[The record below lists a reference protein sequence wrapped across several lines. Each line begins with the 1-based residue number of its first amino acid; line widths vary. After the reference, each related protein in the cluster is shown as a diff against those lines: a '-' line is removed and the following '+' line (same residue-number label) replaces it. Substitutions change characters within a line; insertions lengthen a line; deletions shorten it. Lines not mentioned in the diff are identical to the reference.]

1 LESLIRY
8 NQQDTNLIKSKTL
21 LTAFN
26 SVSGD
31 YIDVHVYDTND
42 NLLVSVF
49 NTTDYLIDSSALSN
63 GVDTVRVLPDKTLSA
78 AGITTGKYKLAYN
91 FFRNKILTSSEF
103 PFFIKEISSD
113 RTEIRLGTTLG
124 TQEEIEIAVNN
135 FITEFTFSTY
145 YKYLTLNFKQDI
157 YPISVN
163 IALDTTTTP
172 YTILLKLYEPLPDQ
186 YQVKDQLYLV
196 EEISDPVLVD
206 IELQETNIPVQVNTL
221 RGPNYSAE
229 VTPTLSSNT
238 DYVSWSDI
246 LSNNSQTSYQL
257 LSNNLELAKSARLNV
272 DYTDFSNFIHF
283 SSAKERVL
291 NFFYKVQLIEQYTNE
306 LNSYKAVQS
315 GSVTAN
321 LNISSSQTK
330 IDNLIKGFDGFESFM
345 YFTSGSTFSY
355 PKQTTIKPYVLF
367 SYTSSQA
374 IEWLGSDEYT
384 SGNYGGM
391 LKSASLYDDN
401 NTDNLQYSIP
411 EYIRSNTDNQSYLLF
426 VSMISQ
432 HFDNQWLFA
441 KGITDIYNNNSNV
454 NKGIS
459 KDLVFY
465 ALKSLGFKLYS
476 GNNNTN
482 IFEYFTGQTTNGSFL
497 PITGSNQT
505 LIYVND
511 ESISRE
517 DITKEIWSRIY
528 HNIPL
533 LLKSKGTERSVRAL
547 INSYGI
553 PSTIL
558 RINEYGGPEVET
570 SSSYNTLDKFN
581 YALNITGGY
590 IQHDWHLTNQSATRD
605 NNPRYPDTV
614 QIRFKIPN
622 TGSQSTQYIFSKYE
636 DTTNNGYELSI
647 VSSSTTPL
655 AVFSIYAGG
664 SKTELISVPM
674 GTTENISGLWYNS
687 TVSRQLTQIGSNVYN
702 INYTLDIRNKDFE
715 IVNQVITGS
724 YQLTGVSSSNNQ
736 YLSWDSSGSMYLGYN
751 KPENKFS
758 TIYLQE
764 YRYWSVDTLS
774 INTLNDHTLSPENY
788 NGNTPSSSYYDLQYR
803 LPLGTDLNIYNLGT
817 SPTLVSYQPD
827 NLPQRYT
834 ATGSLPVLATT
845 VGLTSSSFTTNY
857 EYIYINWPSVGM
869 NRTISNKIRIEQN
882 EVDKNILD
890 ISTRGEKSSY
900 DLFPADSNR
909 LSISLSPTMEID
921 EDIANQLG
929 GFKID
934 NYIGNPSNEYTNKYQ
949 ELAEL
954 KDLYYKKYLRTFNV
968 WDYIR
973 LIQYYDTSVFKTLK
987 QLVPERTTLY
997 TGVEIKSD
1005 ILSRTKIKLSDK
1017 PILSDLTLTSSYEM
1031 LPGYTGQYDILPTA
1045 DVNSQVTPFGM
1056 YSSYEGEADT
1066 PFIGSVDDY
1075 EGSYDKYKL
1084 SNFYLKKSQ
1093 GEQYSSIIDPASFQ
1107 KSSIVPFITRILYK
1121 FTGKVT
1127 MAPPS
1132 RLLPTVKIPNFQLTK
1147 LSQQITYETASLQ
1160 DDHNEFT
1167 WYQLNR
1173 YDGVKHSSDGINI
1186 PSEERLALIPVES
1199 YTRNTVIYQ
1208 GIKAIPDIPNFYEI
1222 TNCTVDPE
1230 SQFVSPVAARN
1241 TPPRQTVFNDLA
1253 FVLEP
1258 DDNPTLLTRT
1268 ATGNASK
1275 YTGNRS
1281 LGTPL
1286 TLLNVGYTL
1295 VKYIDTV
1302 TRAVGGPSYRNN
1314 TVSSFVNNRYTFTY
1328 TSGSISL
1335 RLPFRLGTKSIPRNF
1350 TSAVTS
1356 SVITLTPN
1364 PGGPATVLTSSY
1376 GVFTSASFYQ
1386 SGIPKYVPNGIQPG
1400 DIITF
1405 YTDYI
1410 LPATG
1415 SFQTAYIR
1423 TYTTRSVTV
1432 ADIDNDPNGGF
1443 LINPAYCVIQ
1453 VPTVPNSSEISI
1465 NSIDKNSIT
1474 SWYFSNTDLLSGYS
1488 SGSVFLKYNK
1498 YIDTN
1503 PVSPVYSS
1511 STQTI
1516 NLASIT
1522 PPESNISFIAS
1533 KAYVDSINTGSLGF
1547 ALGWYKFIPIRD
1559 RSKIIRPPQYR
1570 TLTTITAVDTGSVPG
1585 KTFITISPTIDT
1597 TDQSLDDISFSRYRI
1612 FRPVRN
1618 NTSIIAE
1625 YDIAPPANISISSL
1639 ANTFTLPGAGGLP
1652 VNTLIQPV
1660 NNSSTTTAVFNVEPA
1675 IPTVGRILP
1684 VNLHPDIYNL
1694 YMSNGSILPPATVS
1708 SNTSNITAL
1717 GAGNVLNTST
1727 LASNNTT
1734 GGGILG

>member
-1 LESLIRY
+1 MESLIRY
-8 NQQDTNLIKSKTL
+8 NPQDTNLIKSKTL

-26 SVSGD
+26 SVGGD

-49 NTTDYLIDSSALSN
+49 NTTDYLIDSSAINN
-63 GVDTVRVLPDKTLSA
+63 GIDTVRVLPNRTLLT

-124 TQEEIEIAVNN
+124 TQEEIETAVNN
-135 FITEFTFSTY
+135 FITEFTFSSY
-145 YKYLTLNFKQDI
+145 YKYLTLNLKQDI

-163 IALDTTTTP
+163 IALDTTSTP
-172 YTILLKLYEPLPDQ
+172 YTILLKLYEPLPDV

-196 EEISDPVLVD
+196 EEISDPVLVE
-206 IELQETNIPVQVNTL
+206 IELQETNLPVQVNTL
-221 RGPNYSAE
+221 KGPNYAAE
-229 VTPTLSSNT
+229 VSPALSSNT
-238 DYVSWSDI
+238 EYVSWSDI
-246 LSNNSQTSYQL
+246 LANNSQTSYQL
-257 LSNNLELAKSARLNV
+257 LSNNLELAKSTRLNI

-291 NFFYKVQLIEQYTNE
+291 NFFYKIQLIEQYSTE
-306 LNSYKAVQS
+306 LNNYKAIQS

-355 PKQTTIKPYVLF
+355 PKQTNTKPYVLF

-374 IEWLGSDEYT
+374 IQWLGSDEYT
-384 SGNYGGM
+384 SGNYGGI
-391 LKSASLYDDN
+391 LKSSSIYDDN
-401 NTDNLQYSIP
+401 NSDNLQYSIP

-497 PITGSNQT
+497 PSTGSYET
-505 LIYVND
+505 LIYVNG

-581 YALNITGGY
+581 YALNISGGY
-590 IQHDWHLTNQSATRD
+590 VYHDWYETNQSAIRD
-605 NNPRYPDTV
+605 ADPRYPDTIQV
-614 QIRFKIPN
+614 RFKIPN
-622 TGSQSTQYIFSKYE
+622 TGSQSTQYIFNKYE
-636 DTTNNGYELSI
+636 DSTNNGYELSI
-647 VSSSTTPL
+647 VSSSTTPK
-655 AVFSIYAGG
+655 AVFSIYTNGT
-664 SKTELISVPM
+664 KTQLINTPL
-674 GTTENISGLWYNS
+674 GTTENISGLWYNA
-687 TVSRQLTQIGSNVYN
+687 TVSRQLTQVSTNIYN
-702 INYTLDIRNKDFE
+702 ITYSLDIRNKDFE
-715 IVNQVITGS
+715 IVNQIITGS
-724 YQLTGVSSSNNQ
+724 YQLTNITSSNDQ
-736 YLSWDSSGSMYLGYN
+736 YLAWDSPGRIYLGYN
-751 KPENKFS
+751 KPENKYS
-758 TIYLQE
+758 TTYLQE
-764 YRYWSVDTLS
+764 YRYWSVSNLTVDV
-774 INTLNDHTLSPENY
+774 LNDHTLSPENY

-803 LPLGTDLNIYNLGT
+803 LPLGTDLNVYNLGIT
-817 SPTLVSYQPD
+817 PSLISYQPD

-834 ATGSLPVLATT
+834 VTGSLPVLSTA
-845 VGLTSSSFTTNY
+845 VGLTSSSFVTNY

-869 NRTISNKIRIEQN
+869 NRTVSNKIRIEQN

-934 NYIGNPSNEYTNKYQ
+934 NYIGNPANEYTNKYQ
-949 ELAEL
+949 ELAQL
-954 KDLYYKKYLRTFNV
+954 KDLYYKKYLRTFNI

-1017 PILSDLTLTSSYEM
+1017 PIINDLTITSSYDL
-1031 LPGYTGQYDILPTA
+1031 LPSYTSQYDALPTA
-1045 DVNSQVTPFGM
+1045 NVNSQVTPFGI
-1056 YSSYEGEADT
+1056 YSSYEGEVDT
-1066 PFIGSVDDY
+1066 PFVGSVDDY
-1075 EGSYDKYKL
+1075 EGPYDRYKL

-1107 KSSIVPFITRILYK
+1107 KSSIVPFITRILYRSS
-1121 FTGKVT
+1121 GRVR
-1127 MAPPS
+1127 MSPPS
-1132 RLLPTVKIPNFQLTK
+1132 RLLPNVKIPNFQLTK
-1147 LSQQITYETASLQ
+1147 LSQLTTYETASLQ
-1160 DDHNEFT
+1160 DDYNEFT

-1173 YDGVKHSSDGINI
+1173 YNGVKHSSDGINI
-1186 PSEERLALIPVES
+1186 PSEERLSLIPIES

-1222 TNCTVDPE
+1222 TNCIVDPE
-1230 SQFVSPVAARN
+1230 SQFVSPISARN
-1241 TPPRQTVFNDLA
+1241 RPPRQTVFNDLS

-1258 DDNPTLLTRT
+1258 DDNPILLTRT
-1268 ATGNASK
+1268 ATGNTSK

-1281 LGTPL
+1281 LGSPL

-1314 TVSSFVNNRYTFTY
+1314 TVSSFVNNRYTFIY
-1328 TSGSISL
+1328 TSGSFNI
-1335 RLPFRLGTKSIPRNF
+1335 RLPFRLGTRSIPRNF

-1364 PGGPATVLTSSY
+1364 PSGPATVLTSSY
-1376 GVFTSASFYQ
+1376 GIYTSSSFYQ
-1386 SGIPKYVPNGIQPG
+1386 SGLPKYVPNGIQTG

-1415 SFQTAYIR
+1415 SLQTAYIR
-1423 TYTTRSVTV
+1423 TFTTRSVTT
-1432 ADIDNDPNGGF
+1432 ADINDDPAGSF
-1443 LINPAYCVIQ
+1443 LISSAYRVIRI
-1453 VPTVPNSSEISI
+1453 PLVPNTSEITL
-1465 NSIDKNSIT
+1465 NTIDKNSIT
-1474 SWYFSNTDLLSGYS
+1474 SWFFSNTDLLSGYV
-1488 SGSVFLKYNK
+1488 SGAVFLKYNK
-1498 YIDTN
+1498 YVDATPIA
-1503 PVSPVYSS
+1503 SVYSS

-1516 NLASIT
+1516 SLASIT
-1522 PPESNISFIAS
+1522 PPESTISFIAS
-1533 KAYVDSINTGSLGF
+1533 KAYIESINSGSLGF
-1547 ALGWYKFIPIRD
+1547 AMGWYRFIPIRD
-1559 RSKIIRPPQYR
+1559 RSKVIRPPQYR
-1570 TLTTITAVDTGSVPG
+1570 TLTTVIAVSTGSIPG
-1585 KTFITISPTIDT
+1585 RTHITISPTIDT
-1597 TDQSLDDISFSRYRI
+1597 TDPDLDDISFSRYRI

-1625 YDIAPPANISISSL
+1625 YDTAPPPTITVSSL

-1652 VNTLIQPV
+1652 TNTFIQPV
-1660 NNSSTTTAVFNVEPA
+1660 NNSSTTNAVFNVDPI

-1694 YMSNGSILPPATVS
+1694 YMSNGSILPPATVA

-1717 GAGNVLNTST
+1717 GAGTTLNTNT